1 VPVDP
6 TASRPKNCQPSLG
19 NIFTATA
26 AGEEKS
32 SPSLGSILA
41 SQLAVAMIG
50 AAYGMDRAPPPH
62 APSSDELKT
71 DRGSN
76 GSLCYDYSDIS
87 SLALTFVPFPLIA
100 GGAAFAMDALGGPR
114 RFSSTGE
121 ERVGLLSDPAKQ
133 HQYATIPDP
142 SELERL
148 VTPNGTVELRTTA
161 GTEAKILLKSSIP
174 LMITYVLQYTFSLVT
189 IFAVGHIGTHELGAV
204 SLATMTANITG
215 LAVYEGLATSLDT
228 LCAQAYGSGRKTLV
242 GLHLQRMIILMM
254 LVTIPIGIM
263 WLCSGW
269 ILAALVPEKDLA
281 HLAGKYLS
289 LLLAGAP
296 GYAIFEAGKR

>member
-1 VPVDP
+1 M
-6 TASRPKNCQPSLG
+6 A
-19 NIFTATA
+19 
-26 AGEEKS
+26 
-32 SPSLGSILA
+32 
-41 SQLAVAMIG
+41 
-50 AAYGMDRAPPPH
+50 RAPPPD
-62 APSSDELKT
+62 ALSSDELKS

-76 GSLCYDYSDIS
+76 VPHCHDYSDIS
-87 SLALTFVPFPLIA
+87 SLALTSVPFPFIA
-100 GGAAFAMDALGGPR
+100 GGAVLTMDALGGPR

-121 ERVGLLSDPAKQ
+121 ERVGLLSDPTKQ
-133 HQYATIPDP
+133 QQYATTPDP

-161 GTEAKILLKSSIP
+161 GTESKILLKSSIP

-189 IFAVGHIGTHELGAV
+189 IFVVGHIGTEELGAV

-242 GLHLQRMIILMM
+242 GLHLQRMIIFMM
-254 LVTIPIGIM
+254 LVTVPIGTM

-269 ILAALVPEKDLA
+269 ILAVLVPEKDLA
-281 HLAGKYLS
+281 HLAGRYLS

>member
-1 VPVDP
+1 MAQAGP
-6 TASRPKNCQPSLG
+6 TASRLENHQPSLS

-26 AGEEKS
+26 AGEEKP
-32 SPSLGSILA
+32 SPSLGSMLA
-41 SQLAVAMIG
+41 SSLSPRLARPAC
-50 AAYGMDRAPPPH
+50 GMARAPPPD
-62 APSSDELKT
+62 APSDELKT

-76 GSLCYDYSDIS
+76 VPHRHDYSDIS
-87 SLALTFVPFPLIA
+87 SLALTSVPFPFIV
-100 GGAAFAMDALGGPR
+100 GGAAFTMDALGGPR

-121 ERVGLLSDPAKQ
+121 ERVGLLSDPTKQ
-133 HQYATIPDP
+133 DQYATIPDP

-148 VTPNGTVELRTTA
+148 VAPDGTVEVRTTA
-161 GTEAKILLKSSIP
+161 GNEAKILLKSSIP

-189 IFAVGHIGTHELGAV
+189 IFVVGHIGTDELGAV

-242 GLHLQRMIILMM
+242 GLHLQRMVILMM
-254 LVTIPIGIM
+254 LVTVPIGAM